1 MLLGVNAGAD
11 VLIIQKVKKKNPGL
25 VNSEIYGTGNVEPII
40 GVPLLPKLLVSFS
53 AGYKGDMTN
62 SPLKLT

>member
-1 MLLGVNAGAD
+1 LGVNAGAD
-11 VLIIQKVKKKNPGL
+11 VLIIQKVKKKKKNPGL

-53 AGYKGDMTN
+53 AGYKGDTTN